1 MIFYFT
7 GTGNS
12 LMAAK
17 SVAHSGEALVNM
29 AEARKK
35 GNYKFTLTEN
45 KRVGFVFPVYC
56 YTVPAVVMEFVRKL
70 ELSGCGYCFA
80 VITCGGGIGSAG
92 NHLAK
97 ELSARGI
104 TLNYISP
111 IVMPDNAVF
120 YYNLDSQDKMDML
133 LSEAEKRLAD
143 ICSEL
148 DKETVQNI
156 KPKSSKLYQA
166 MYHAM
171 NKTKG
176 FYVTEACVG
185 CGMCAEI
192 CPDGIIKMHEG
203 NPVWTEKSCTHC
215 AACINRCP
223 VSAIQYGKATEKRR
237 RYVNPIISKTSMKER

>member
-17 SVAHSGEALVNM
+17 AVACSGEKLINM
-29 AEARKK
+29 AEAGKQ
-35 GNYKFTLTEN
+35 GSYKYELQAGE
-45 KRVGFVFPVYC
+45 RVGFVFPVYC
-56 YTVPAVVMEFVRKL
+56 YTLPAVVMEFVRKL
-70 ELSGCGYCFA
+70 ELSGYGYCFA
-80 VITCGGGIGSAG
+80 IITCGGGIGSAG

-120 YYNLDSQDKMDML
+120 YYNLDSQDKMDTL
-133 LSEAEKRLAD
+133 LSEAERRLMD
-143 ICSEL
+143 INSEL

-156 KPKSSKLYQA
+156 KPKSSKLCQT

-176 FYVTEACVG
+176 FYVTEACVS
-185 CGMCAEI
+185 CGMCAEN
-192 CPDGIIKMHEG
+192 CPDGTIKMHEG
-203 NPVWTEKSCTHC
+203 KPVWTEKSCTHC

-237 RYVNPIISKTSMKER
+237 RYINPVFSEN